1 MADDD
6 EALARAREGDVD
18 ALLVGDEAE
27 AALRGGGG
35 EGGVSR
41 GLVRGGEGGRWGEE
55 KEGERRR
62 RGVGG
67 SAPTVTSART
77 HERMMRSASR
87 PCIASTDTTLTA
99 LSFSFCILFSR
110 RSRCAL

>member
-27 AALRGGGG
+27 AALGMEGGGG
-35 EGGVSR
+35 TSAGGGAR
-41 GLVRGGEGGRWGEE
+41 G
-55 KEGERRR
+55 K
-62 RGVGG
+62 

-99 LSFSFCILFSR
+99 LSFSFCIDFSS